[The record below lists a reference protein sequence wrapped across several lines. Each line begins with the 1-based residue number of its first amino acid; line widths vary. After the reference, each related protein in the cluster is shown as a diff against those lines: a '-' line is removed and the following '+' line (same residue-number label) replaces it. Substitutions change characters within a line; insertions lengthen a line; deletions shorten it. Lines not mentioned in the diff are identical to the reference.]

1 MRRGLN
7 LFALV
12 HLCHTS
18 NSSAAKSGI
27 LVAIAPAVDRSLDKS
42 SLASERD
49 VELGQSPTNTVAVG
63 LVHQTVTAVLV
74 LGTTCSGVDAV
85 LLFEFWR

>member
-1 MRRGLN
+1 MRRSLN

-12 HLCHTS
+12 HLCHAA

-42 SLASERD
+42 SLASEGN
-49 VELGQSPTNTVAVG
+49 VELGQSPANTVAVG
-63 LVHQTVTAVLV
+63 LIHQAVAAILV
-74 LGTTCSGVDAV
+74 LGATCSGVDAV
-85 LLFEFWR
+85 FLLKFW